1 MEQFRPVEAAVKQI
15 LLGNTGIRISPL
27 VFGTLPLGY
36 LQAGL
41 SPGEGGRLIRYALE
55 RGVNTVDTATL
66 YETYAH
72 VREGLKGFAGDV
84 TVITKTHA
92 PDPATARAHV
102 ERGLKELGRERL
114 DIVHVHAARIADP
127 LVERAGVIE
136 ELVKMKQEGKIAH
149 VGLSSHYIAAVR
161 KVASCPEI
169 EVVHP
174 LINRTGMGIL
184 DGTPGEMEAAIKLCA
199 EAGKGVYA
207 MKALAGGN
215 LIAEARASF
224 AYVLGLAGVHGV
236 AVGMLS
242 EDEIDANIA
251 LFSGMPPDSSVWEK
265 LEQRRRRLAIMQ
277 NFCKSCGNCVAACGS
292 GALTLEEGKPVVD
305 EAACVLCGYCG
316 AECPEFIIRVV

>member
-1 MEQFRPVEAAVKQI
+1 VKQA
-15 LLGNTGIRISPL
+15 LLGRTGITISPL

-36 LQAGL
+36 LQADL
-41 SPGEGGRLIRYALE
+41 SPAQGGRLIRYALE
-55 RGVNTVDTATL
+55 RGVTVIDTATL

-72 VREGLKGFAGDV
+72 VREGLRGYTGEV

-92 PDPATARAHV
+92 ADPEMARAHV

-114 DIVHVHAARIADP
+114 DVVHLHAARIADP
-127 LVERAGVIE
+127 FVERAGVIE
-136 ELVKMKQEGKIAH
+136 ELVRMKEEGKIAH

-161 KVASCPEI
+161 AVAERPEI

-184 DGTPGEMEAAIKLCA
+184 DGTPEEMAGAIRACA
-199 EAGKGVYA
+199 RAGKGVYA

-224 AYVLGLAGVHGV
+224 AYVLGLEGVHGV

-251 LFSGMPPDSSVWEK
+251 LFSGLEPDNAIWDQ
-265 LEQRRRRLAIMQ
+265 LERRRRRLAIMT
-277 NFCKSCGNCVAACGS
+277 NFCKSCGYCVQACGS
-292 GALTLEEGKPVVD
+292 GALALVNGKPVVE

>member
-1 MEQFRPVEAAVKQI
+1 MVKKI
-15 LLGNTGIRISPL
+15 PLGSTGIDISPL
-27 VFGTLPLGY
+27 VFGTLPLGF
-36 LQAGL
+36 LQADL
-41 SPGEGGRLIRYALE
+41 SPAEGGKLIRYALE
-55 RGVNTVDTATL
+55 GGVNAVDTATL
-66 YETYAH
+66 YETYPH
-72 VREGLKGFAGDV
+72 VREGLKGFRGEV

-102 ERGLKELGRERL
+102 ERGLKDLGRERL

-127 LVERAGVIE
+127 FTERAGVIE
-136 ELVKMKQEGKIAH
+136 ELVRMKEEGKIAH
-149 VGLSSHYIAAVR
+149 VGLSSHYISAVR
-161 KVASCPEI
+161 SVASRPEI

-184 DGTPGEMEAAIKLCA
+184 DGPPEEMGEAIRLCA

-242 EDEIDANIA
+242 EKEIDANIA
-251 LFSGMPPDSSVWEK
+251 LFSGLSPDPVVWKE
-265 LEQRRRRLAIMQ
+265 LESRRRRLAIMA

-292 GALTLEEGKPVVD
+292 GALTLVNGKPVVD

>member
-1 MEQFRPVEAAVKQI
+1 MNQVP
-15 LLGNTGIRISPL
+15 LGSTGRTISPL

-36 LQAGL
+36 LQADL
-41 SPGEGGRLIRYALE
+41 SPAQGGRLIRHALE
-55 RGVNTVDTATL
+55 GGVTAVDTATL
-66 YETYAH
+66 YETYPH
-72 VREGLKGFAGDV
+72 VREGLAGFNGEV

-102 ERGLKELGRERL
+102 ERGLRELGRERL

-136 ELVKMKQEGKIAH
+136 ELVRMKEEGKIAH
-149 VGLSSHYIAAVR
+149 VGLSSHYIGAVR
-161 KVASCPEI
+161 SIASRPDI

-184 DGTPGEMEAAIKLCA
+184 DGTPGEMAEAIRLCA

-242 EDEIDANIA
+242 EEEIDANIA
-251 LFSGMPPDSSVWEK
+251 LFSGLPPDSGVWEQ
-265 LEQRRRRLAIMQ
+265 LEQRRRRLAIMG
-277 NFCKSCGNCVAACGS
+277 NFCKSCGSCLSACGS
-292 GALTLEEGKPVVD
+292 GALALVNGKPVVD

>member
-1 MEQFRPVEAAVKQI
+1 MEQVLFGR
-15 LLGNTGIRISPL
+15 TGIKISPL

-36 LQAGL
+36 LQANL
-41 SPGEGGRLIRYALE
+41 TPAEGGRLIRHALE
-55 RGVNTVDTATL
+55 HGVTMIDTATL

-72 VREGLKGFAGDV
+72 VSAGLQGFNGAV
-84 TVITKTHA
+84 TVVTKSHA
-92 PDPATARAHV
+92 ADASTARAHV
-102 ERGLKELGRERL
+102 ERGLRDLGRERL

-127 LVERAGVIE
+127 FVERAEVIE
-136 ELVKMKQEGKIAH
+136 ELVRMKAEGKIGH
-149 VGLSSHYIAAVR
+149 VGLSSHYVCAVAKAAQH
-161 KVASCPEI
+161 PEI

-184 DGTPGEMEAAIKLCA
+184 DGSAAEMAAAIRLCA
-199 EAGKGVYA
+199 DAGKGIYA

-224 AYVLGLAGVHGV
+224 AYVLGLQGVHGV

-242 EDEIDANIA
+242 RQEIDANIA
-251 LFSGMPPDSSVWEK
+251 LFGGAAPDEQEWQS
-265 LEQRRRRLAIMQ
+265 LENRRRRLAIMK
-277 NFCKSCGNCVAACGS
+277 NFCKGCGNCVTACVNR
-292 GALTLEEGKPVVD
+292 ALTMVDGRPEVD

>member
-1 MEQFRPVEAAVKQI
+1 MEQVP
-15 LLGNTGIRISPL
+15 LGSTGIHISPL

-36 LQAGL
+36 LQADL
-41 SPGEGGRLIRYALE
+41 SPAEGGRLIRHALE
-55 RGVNTVDTATL
+55 RGVTAIDTATL
-66 YETYAH
+66 YETYPH
-72 VREGLKGFAGDV
+72 VVEALKGFTGDV

-102 ERGLKELGRERL
+102 ERGLRELGRERL
-114 DIVHVHAARIADP
+114 DIVHVHAARIAAP
-127 LVERAGVIE
+127 FVERAGVIE
-136 ELVKMKQEGKIAH
+136 ELVKMKAEGKIAH
-149 VGLSSHYIAAVR
+149 VGLSSHYISAVR
-161 KVASCPEI
+161 SVASCAEI

-184 DGTPGEMEAAIKLCA
+184 DGSPEEMAGAISLCA
-199 EAGKGVYA
+199 AAGKGVYT

-242 EDEIDANIA
+242 EEEIDANIA
-251 LFSGMPPDSSVWEK
+251 LFSGIAPDSGVWEK

-277 NFCKSCGNCVAACGS
+277 NFCKSCGSCVSACGS
-292 GALTLEEGKPVVD
+292 SSLTLVNGKPVVD